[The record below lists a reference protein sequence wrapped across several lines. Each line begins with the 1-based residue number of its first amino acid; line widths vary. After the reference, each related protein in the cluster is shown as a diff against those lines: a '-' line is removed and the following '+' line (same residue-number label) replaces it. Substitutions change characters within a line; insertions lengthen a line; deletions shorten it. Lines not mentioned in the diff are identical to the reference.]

1 MQNKELMPFF
11 CAVISVVVILICM
24 VLYHPQ
30 ISAIHQTEYDS
41 PMGEIYGENQFG
53 QTFFNNG
60 NDMDRIDILLA
71 TYARN
76 NSGNITFH
84 LREKNGK
91 FDLRTIIIDVEKV
104 PDNQYYSFTFLPIE
118 NSKNKFYEFFLE
130 SSSASSGNAITIW
143 YHSTNSYDSGNAT
156 INGTDISGDMAFQVF
171 NKCNVFQSISDSFWR
186 FSMDLKFFVG
196 YVFIVLFVLSIL
208 LLYNMP
214 RK

>member
-11 CAVISVVVILICM
+11 CAVISIAVILICM
-24 VLYHPQ
+24 FLYHPQ
-30 ISAIHQTEYDS
+30 ISAISQTEYDS
-41 PMGEIYGENQFG
+41 PMGEIYGENLFG

-76 NSGNITFH
+76 NTGNITFH

-104 PDNQYYSFTFLPIE
+104 PDNQYYSFTFSPIE

-130 SSSASSGNAITIW
+130 SPSASSGNAITVW
-143 YHSTNSYDSGNAT
+143 YHSTNSYDFGNAT

-171 NKCNVFQSISDSFWR
+171 NKCNVSQSIFDSFWR
-186 FSMDLKFFVG
+186 FSLDLKFFVG
-196 YVFIVLFVLSIL
+196 YVFIVLLVLFIL
-208 LLYNMP
+208 LFHNIP